1 MRFLDPLNNK
11 TFDDIFHIL
20 PGVHECRWTGATV
33 LHGVKAICSHEPVA
47 ERALHGVTDPGTPH
61 WKPRLLVRRRP
72 KFAAE
77 KSRSEE
83 VVAEAP
89 AKPLPWPQGVL
100 TKVVIT
106 GLAMELDC
114 TVHLVVDIHGASWQ
128 PGGMIYKE
136 RQNSKC
142 YDHRGRH
149 FREVAGHLN
158 YLHNRD
164 NHTINPTKNLNKDS
178 IILQSTEIQLTEYAF
193 PDFTLM

>member
-11 TFDDIFHIL
+11 TFDDIFNIL
-20 PGVHECRWTGATV
+20 PGVHECGWTGATV
-33 LHGVKAICSHEPVA
+33 LHGVEAICSHEPVA
-47 ERALHGVTDPGTPH
+47 ELALHGVTDPGIPH

-89 AKPLPWPQGVL
+89 AKALPCRQGVL
-100 TKVVIT
+100 TNVVIA
-106 GLAMELDC
+106 GLAMDLDW

-128 PGGMIYKE
+128 PGGMMYKE

-149 FREVAGHLN
+149 FREVASHLICTTA
-158 YLHNRD
+158 
-164 NHTINPTKNLNKDS
+164 TITQL
-178 IILQSTEIQLTEYAF
+178 IQLNSEQGQHYSTAYAN
-193 PDFTLM
+193 PIN

>member
-11 TFDDIFHIL
+11 TFDDIFNIL
-20 PGVHECRWTGATV
+20 PGVHECGWTGATV
-33 LHGVKAICSHEPVA
+33 LHGIEAICSHEPVA
-47 ERALHGVTDPGTPH
+47 EPAVHGVTELGTPH

-83 VVAEAP
+83 IVVEAP
-89 AKPLPWPQGVL
+89 AKALPWPQGVL
-100 TKVVIT
+100 TKVVIA
-106 GLAMELDC
+106 GLTMELDC
-114 TVHLVVDIHGASWQ
+114 TVHLVVDIHGASWH

-149 FREVAGHLN
+149 FREVAGHLICTTA
-158 YLHNRD
+158 
-164 NHTINPTKNLNKDS
+164 TIKKL
-178 IILQSTEIQLTEYAF
+178 IQLKSEQGQHCSTAYAN
-193 PDFTLM
+193 LIN